1 MYRVLSLAGLLCA
14 LSLAVAGPAQA
25 HAKLTLAEPAAN
37 ATVAPPRQIVL
48 RFSEKMV
55 GGFSGFDL
63 TTAAGAKVAVKV
75 SPGKDGLSL
84 VGVPAKPLTA
94 GAYKVAWHVVTADSH
109 RMQGAFDFTVR

>member
-1 MYRVLSLAGLLCA
+1 MHRVLSLAGLLGA
-14 LSLAVAGPAQA
+14 LSLAAAGPAQA
-25 HAKLTLAEPAAN
+25 HARLTLAEPAAN

-63 TTAAGAKVAVKV
+63 TRADGAKVAVKV

-94 GAYKVAWHVVTADSH
+94 GAYKATWHVVTADSH